1 MKKALL
7 LSIVLLTF
15 LISSCSKT
23 GNPGPKDQ
31 FTGHLYECY
40 LFTHPL
46 THLKVSLYM
55 NFVKTGTVETYSGEG
70 EQKHVYTIDT
80 LSYII
85 EENKIK
91 VTLNDGTI
99 DSGEISS
106 EKIVMK
112 KDPTATELVFKR
124 IR

>member
-1 MKKALL
+1 
-7 LSIVLLTF
+7 
-15 LISSCSKT
+15 
-23 GNPGPKDQ
+23 
-31 FTGHLYECY
+31 
-40 LFTHPL
+40 
-46 THLKVSLYM
+46 
-55 NFVKTGTVETYSGEG
+55 VKTGTVETYSGEG

-85 EENKIK
+85 EENTIK

-106 EKIVMK
+106 GKIVMK